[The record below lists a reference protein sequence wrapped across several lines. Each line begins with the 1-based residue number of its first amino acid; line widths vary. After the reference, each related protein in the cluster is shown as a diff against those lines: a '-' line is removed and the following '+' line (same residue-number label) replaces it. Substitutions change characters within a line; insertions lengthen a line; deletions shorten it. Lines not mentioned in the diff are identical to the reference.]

1 MSTSATEVA
10 YIRLTLEIPK
20 QLSNKAVEEA
30 VTMASSAIKVILG
43 RQYKAQIQRRVSVRS
58 RSRQPE
64 PVS

>member
-20 QLSNKAVEEA
+20 QLSNRAVDEA
-30 VTMASSAIKVILG
+30 ITMASSALKVILG
-43 RQYKAQIQRRVSVRS
+43 RQYKAQSQKRVSVRS
-58 RSRQPE
+58 QSRRPE